1 MKLFTSTAIAVAM
14 SVTLPCV
21 AAAQDSQSVG
31 STVSSNFRRDQ
42 NVSVRQRPRPDYEAL
57 GIKMGGF
64 TAYPRLTLSANHDD
78 NIYATAIDEEADT
91 VWRVRPEVAL
101 RSNWSR
107 HALGA
112 YAAASFN
119 RHADFS
125 SENTEEYTLGV
136 DGRVDIERGS
146 TIVGSLQYEELT
158 EARTSPTSPSAATS
172 PVQYSLVVGSLNGV
186 KEFNRLRLLASFDSK
201 LYDYEDAH
209 NAAGGVIEQ
218 DTRDRDEFRFGGKA
232 EYAVSPDTA
241 LFLAVKG
248 NKKDYDLAIAG
259 RDSDGYTATV
269 GANFELSQ
277 VIRGSLEGGYMK
289 QSYDN
294 PAYTDID
301 GFNALGRV
309 EWFPTQLTTV
319 TVNGARTIEEAVAV
333 GAQGYIA
340 STVNASIDHELLRN
354 VLLSAQASYED
365 DDYRSIDRS
374 DKRTGFGASA
384 TYLMNR
390 NVALILSYSFLKQ
403 ESSGSDKSSSFDD
416 NKIAASLALQ
426 F

>member
-1 MKLFTSTAIAVAM
+1 MKLFTSAAVA
-14 SVTLPCV
+14 VALTVVVPC
-21 AAAQDSQSVG
+21 AASAQDNQSVG
-31 STVSSNFRRDQ
+31 STVSSNFRRDK
-42 NVSVRQRPRPDYEAL
+42 NVSVRQRPRPDYEAI
-57 GIKMGGF
+57 GIKTGGF
-64 TAYPRLTLSANHDD
+64 TVYPRVTLSAERDD
-78 NIYATAIDEEADT
+78 NIYATAIDEESDT
-91 VWRVRPEVAL
+91 IWRVKPEVAA

-112 YAAASFN
+112 YASASIN
-119 RHADFS
+119 RYADFG
-125 SENTEEYTLGV
+125 SEDTEEYTVGV
-136 DGRVDIERGS
+136 NGRLDIERGS
-146 TIVGSLQYEELT
+146 NITGSLRYEDLYEP
-158 EARTSPTSPSAATS
+158 RTAPTSFAAAVS
-172 PVQYSLVVGSLNGV
+172 PVEYTLTTADVAGV
-186 KEFNRLRLLASFDSK
+186 KEFNRLRLLGSFNSK
-201 LYDYEDAH
+201 AYDYKDAK

-241 LFLAVKG
+241 LFLAVMG

-277 VIRGSLEGGYMK
+277 AIRGSLEGGYMK

-294 PAYTDID
+294 PIYTDID

-319 TVNGARTIEEAVAV
+319 TLNGARTIEESVAV
-333 GAQGYIA
+333 GSQGYIA
-340 STVNASIDHELLRN
+340 ATVGAGIDHELMRN
-354 VLLSAQASYED
+354 VLLSALVNYEK
-365 DDYRSIDRS
+365 DDYRSIDRN
-374 DKRTGFGASA
+374 DKRTGFNASA

-390 NVALILSYSFLKQ
+390 NVGLVLSYSFLKQ
-403 ESSGSDKSSSFDD
+403 DSKGTARSSSFDD